1 MLIPRLISSIV
12 VLPTVIILTWL
23 GEIYFASLIG
33 ITVGIATYELSIM
46 LRKRNL
52 IAYPIASGI
61 LSSSYI
67 LLAYILSIEGNPS
80 IVISLIFILLGIS
93 SILYLRFKNPTG
105 NKFVQQILSLIMPA
119 FFTSGFLS
127 HAIFIRNYEE
137 GLSWMFILIII
148 ISLNDIGAFIFGKLI
163 GKIPFFP
170 NISPNKTFEGSLSGI
185 FLGTLGG
192 LTYKFLT
199 GDPEISMPTIF
210 MLSIALTI
218 FGQMGDLF
226 ESGMKRLSGIKDS
239 GNIIPGHGGVMD
251 RQDSFVFAIPVLYY
265 FIQWKAI

>member
-1 MLIPRLISSIV
+1 
-12 VLPTVIILTWL
+12 
-23 GEIYFASLIG
+23 
-33 ITVGIATYELSIM
+33 
-46 LRKRNL
+46 
-52 IAYPIASGI
+52 
-61 LSSSYI
+61 
-67 LLAYILSIEGNPS
+67 LSIEGNPS

-93 SILYLRFKNPTG
+93 SILYLRFKKPTG

-170 NISPNKTFEGSLSGI
+170 KISPNKTFEGSLSGI

-199 GDPEISMPTIF
+199 GDPEISMSTIF

>member
-1 MLIPRLISSIV
+1 MPLLTKIVRCLTFFVKLVQELILKFWIS
-12 VLPTVIILTWL
+12 PP
-23 GEIYFASLIG
+23 Y
-33 ITVGIATYELSIM
+33 
-46 LRKRNL
+46 
-52 IAYPIASGI
+52 
-61 LSSSYI
+61 
-67 LLAYILSIEGNPS
+67 
-80 IVISLIFILLGIS
+80 
-93 SILYLRFKNPTG
+93 LY
-105 NKFVQQILSLIMPA
+105 
-119 FFTSGFLS
+119 
-127 HAIFIRNYEE
+127 
-137 GLSWMFILIII
+137 FILIII

-199 GDPEISMPTIF
+199 GGPEISMPTIF

-251 RQDSFVFAIPVLYY
+251 RQDSFVFVIPVLYY